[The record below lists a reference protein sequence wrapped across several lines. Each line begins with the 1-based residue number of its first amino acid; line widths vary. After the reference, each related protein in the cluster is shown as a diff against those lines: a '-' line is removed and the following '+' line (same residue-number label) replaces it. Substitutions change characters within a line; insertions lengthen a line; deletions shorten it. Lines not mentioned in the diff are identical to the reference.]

1 MVIVGL
7 LVPVPYAIEQPGP
20 AIDVLGEYKDEQV
33 ITIDGQKTYPTDGEL
48 MMTTVSV
55 TGGPGYPVTGPQVI
69 RSWLD
74 PTRAVLPR
82 ETVFPTGQTQE
93 QTDEQNAAA
102 MTGSQDSAIAVAL
115 DELDIDYDTTVL
127 VSQVS
132 EGAPADG
139 LLEPGDQVL
148 AINGEMADDA
158 AGFQKITQEADPDT
172 PLAVSVRRD
181 GTDQT
186 VPVPTEMVDG
196 TPRMGIVLAA
206 GYDFPFEVTIGV
218 GDVGGPSAG
227 TMFALGVYDDLTPG
241 ALTGGESIAG
251 TGTIAADGA
260 VGAIGGIRQKMVGA
274 QESGAEFFLA
284 PADNCAD
291 VVGHEPDG
299 MSVVKVET
307 FEDALHATESIAESG
322 DAEGLPVCTS
332 DETGSD
338 Q

>member
-181 GTDQT
+181 GKEQT

-241 ALTGGESIAG
+241 ALTGGDGRG
-251 TGTIAADGA
+251 TGVRGRVLPGA
-260 VGAIGGIRQKMVGA
+260 RGQLRRRGGPRTRRHERGQGRDLR
-274 QESGAEFFLA
+274 GR
-284 PADNCAD
+284 PACHRIHC
-291 VVGHEPDG
+291 GERRRRG
-299 MSVVKVET
+299 
-307 FEDALHATESIAESG
+307 
-322 DAEGLPVCTS
+322 TS
-332 DETGSD
+332 RVHLR
-338 Q
+338 